1 MNLVVRHRGRDRS
14 VSIEREG
21 SRVRVGLEERSIE
34 MDVRSL
40 SGDLRSILINGTHH
54 DVTVR
59 HIGDDR
65 FEVSGE
71 FGSEIVEVLDAL
83 SHLAAA
89 SHEAQAGCARERVD
103 AYMPGRVVEVLV
115 RVGDRVA
122 VGEGV
127 LVLEAMKMENE
138 IQSERAGT
146 IRKLFV
152 AAGEAVEGGDPLY
165 EIE

>member
-1 MNLVVRHRGRDRS
+1 MNLIVRHRGRDRA

-34 MDVRSL
+34 LDVRSL
-40 SGDLRSILINGTHH
+40 NGDLRSMLVNGTHH

-59 HIGDDR
+59 HLGDHH
-65 FEVSGE
+65 FEVSGD

-83 SHLAAA
+83 AHLAAA
-89 SHEAQAGCARERVD
+89 SRDGRAGSAREVVA

-115 RVGDRVA
+115 EEGDRVA
-122 VGEGV
+122 LGEGV

-138 IQSERAGT
+138 IQAERAG
-146 IRKLFV
+146 ILRKLFV
-152 AAGEAVEGGDPLY
+152 AAGDAVEGGDPLY